1 MSLAAP
7 RCCPAE
13 RRGPSR
19 VPWRLPALDRRGAAG
34 AARRGG
40 LGEPLRAE
48 GPSTRSGKGRPAP
61 RRGSREP
68 LGEQAPGT
76 RPTGGG
82 DRRGSCCAL
91 MRLVAPL
98 VAPYCALLRRVA
110 PRGRD
115 RRGAATDEAPRRG
128 PRESLLTGSRA
139 VNRRVRGPRESPL
152 PGSRDVN
159 RRVRG
164 PGESNPALSRTRL
177 SAGFGS
183 RPSSSPVGVPRPGV
197 EPGSRPSSSPV
208 DVPRPGV
215 EPGSRPS
222 SRPSSSPVGVPRPNR
237 LSGKTRSDRPGR
249 FESRTRLS
257 ALEPSRPSNPLG
269 PRTRLSAASRVL
281 SATLEPVGG
290 RGSSARAERVP
301 LDDPRTGPRVAV
313 TSRDGTWRRPTRLL
327 ESPS

>member
-139 VNRRVRGPRESPL
+139 VNRRVRGPR
-152 PGSRDVN
+152 G
-159 RRVRG
+159 
-164 PGESNPALSRTRL
+164 SNPALGRESNPRPWFEGRGSRTRL
-177 SAGFGS
+177 SAGFDSLGPRRVLLAS
-183 RPSSSPVGVPRPGV
+183 RTMKRYEKQLKTLLLFAMVLLGRVRLSALVESCWRPSAG
-197 EPGSRPSSSPV
+197 
-208 DVPRPGV
+208 
-215 EPGSRPS
+215 
-222 SRPSSSPVGVPRPNR
+222 
-237 LSGKTRSDRPGR
+237 
-249 FESRTRLS
+249 SRTRLS
-257 ALEPSRPSNPLG
+257 AL
-269 PRTRLSAASRVL
+269 V
-281 SATLEPVGG
+281 
-290 RGSSARAERVP
+290 
-301 LDDPRTGPRVAV
+301 
-313 TSRDGTWRRPTRLL
+313 
-327 ESPS
+327 ESC